1 MKTEVVERLKQL
13 EAKLQ
18 SGGTLEGD
26 DVVFLFGLSLLKDQ
40 ESGN

>member
-1 MKTEVVERLKQL
+1 MKTEVIERLKQL

-18 SGGTLEGD
+18 SGEQLQGD
-26 DVVFLFGLSLLKDQ
+26 DVVFLFGLSLLKDK